1 MFLPNEA
8 SSSLPVPFLTA
19 GRDSELNDSIFGQVS
34 HCWLKLR
41 MHFHAIQLQFLY
53 RSSKS
58 REELAQQPD
67 QHHRVVSPTAATVPR
82 WWSGELKYDIFFFS
96 NFNCL
101 TKALILRHLY
111 RLERPYNCASLFT
124 SKTLLN
130 TKTGLTPQDALA
142 SIIALAVISL
152 FESTLFSVNS
162 LKLQCCKN
170 QSVPGL
176 QMHLAPTSSC
186 TFTSTIAKFSDWT
199 VSAATLFLST
209 YMNFVCAE
217 KEPFTPM

>member
-1 MFLPNEA
+1 MN
-8 SSSLPVPFLTA
+8 
-19 GRDSELNDSIFGQVS
+19 
-34 HCWLKLR
+34 
-41 MHFHAIQLQFLY
+41 FHAIQLQFRF

-58 REELAQQPD
+58 GEELAQQPD
-67 QHHRVVSPTAATVPR
+67 QHHRVVSPTATTIPR
-82 WWSGELKYDIFFFS
+82 WWSGEWKYDIFFLS

-111 RLERPYNCASLFT
+111 RLERLYNCASLFT

-152 FESTLFSVNS
+152 FESILFSVNS

-176 QMHLAPTSSC
+176 QMHLAPSSC
-186 TFTSTIAKFSDWT
+186 KPLRLRNFPIGQFLLQLSFCQRTWI
-199 VSAATLFLST
+199 LFVLKKNHSHLCRLLNRAVT
-209 YMNFVCAE
+209 GRSRYNCHCEGLFVIF
-217 KEPFTPM
+217 KQIRF

>member
-1 MFLPNEA
+1 MN
-8 SSSLPVPFLTA
+8 V
-19 GRDSELNDSIFGQVS
+19 
-34 HCWLKLR
+34 
-41 MHFHAIQLQFLY
+41 HAIQLQF
-53 RSSKS
+53 RFQISKS
-58 REELAQQPD
+58 DEELAQQPD
-67 QHHRVVSPTAATVPR
+67 QHHRVVSPTATTIPR

-111 RLERPYNCASLFT
+111 RLERLYNCASLFT

-152 FESTLFSVNS
+152 FESIPFSVNS
-162 LKLQCCKN
+162 LKLQCCKI

-186 TFTSTIAKFSDWT
+186 TYTSTIAKFSDWT

-217 KEPFTPM
+217 EEPFTSM